1 MGIIRTTLI
10 KTLDEIKDCKIY
22 GIIGDNRYL
31 IADSK
36 AKIDIYTKEN
46 IFNGNTI
53 KIHYASLIICGDII
67 QRMELDDNKIL
78 NISKYEITA
87 DIYDR
92 EGVYHRLKFNDLSGI
107 TVEDDIWTFEI
118 KDYKQVL
125 KLRDEF

>member
-10 KTLDEIKDCKIY
+10 KTLDEIKECKIY
-22 GIIGDNRYL
+22 GTIGDNRYL

-53 KIHYASLIICGDII
+53 KIYYASLIICGDII

-92 EGVYHRLKFNDLSGI
+92 EGVYHRMKFNDLSGI